1 MQFDG
6 PMQMTGWLS
15 GQIFLQTVD
24 DEEVKTVTAWL
35 NSKNL
40 AHQVMTASERITLDA
55 SDPASSVTANSFSIG
70 IQLAG
75 FPQVLSQVLADITA
89 RAHGKG
95 WALDPPA

>member
-1 MQFDG
+1 MG
-6 PMQMTGWLS
+6 AMQMTGWLS
-15 GQIFLQTVD
+15 GQVFLQTVD

-35 NSKNL
+35 NSHSL

-55 SDPASSVTANSFSIG
+55 NDPASAVTANSFSIG

-95 WALDPPA
+95 WEPDPPA

>member
-1 MQFDG
+1 MQLDG
-6 PMQMTGWLS
+6 RMQMTGWLT
-15 GQIFLQTVD
+15 GQVFLQTVD
-24 DEEVKTVTAWL
+24 DEEVATVTAWL
-35 NSKNL
+35 NSRSI

-55 SDPASSVTANSFSIG
+55 ADPASAVTANSFSIG